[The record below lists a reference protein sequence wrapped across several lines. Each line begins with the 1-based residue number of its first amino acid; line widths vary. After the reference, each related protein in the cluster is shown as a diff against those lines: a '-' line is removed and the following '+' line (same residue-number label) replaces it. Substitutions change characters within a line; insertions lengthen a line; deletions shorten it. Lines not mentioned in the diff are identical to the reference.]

1 MTAQLWDKG
10 CQPGQFQS
18 ADRCAA
24 LLPLGETR
32 RQNTDFGCGYGRI
45 AKQLKQLGYPE
56 VLRVDPSAAMIKR
69 GLSLYPDINL
79 IQLPQLPLP
88 FADETFDVVLSCAV
102 LTCMPSEM
110 AQKAAILELKRVLKP
125 GGLFHLSEFCAP
137 MAKRFTSGLG
147 TPMCYHTPMQ
157 LQELLEDFIDL
168 EDEVTACRT
177 LAGDPAQCYRAFA
190 RKPQQALAQLR

>member
-1 MTAQLWDKG
+1 MTAQLWDKVANQVNFNLEIDVQRF
-10 CQPGQFQS
+10 CHLVKTD
-18 ADRCAA
+18 ARI
-24 LLPLGETR
+24 L
-32 RQNTDFGCGYGRI
+32 DFGCGYGRI

-56 VLRVDPSAAMIKR
+56 VLGVDPSAAMIKR

-157 LQELLEDFIDL
+157 LQGLLEDFVDL

-190 RKPQQALAQLR
+190 RKPQPALAQLR

>member
-1 MTAQLWDKG
+1 MTAQLWDKVANQVNFNLEIDVQRF
-10 CQPGQFQS
+10 CHLVKPD
-18 ADRCAA
+18 AKI
-24 LLPLGETR
+24 L
-32 RQNTDFGCGYGRI
+32 DFGCGYGRI

-56 VLRVDPSAAMIKR
+56 VLGVDPSAAMIKR
-69 GLSLYPDINL
+69 GLSLYPDIDL

-137 MAKRFTSGLG
+137 MTKRFTSGWVLLCV
-147 TPMCYHTPMQ
+147 TTRPCSCRSCWKTLSTWRMKSRPV
-157 LQELLEDFIDL
+157 ELW
-168 EDEVTACRT
+168 
-177 LAGDPAQCYRAFA
+177 PAIRLSAIEPLPEN
-190 RKPQQALAQLR
+190 RNRL